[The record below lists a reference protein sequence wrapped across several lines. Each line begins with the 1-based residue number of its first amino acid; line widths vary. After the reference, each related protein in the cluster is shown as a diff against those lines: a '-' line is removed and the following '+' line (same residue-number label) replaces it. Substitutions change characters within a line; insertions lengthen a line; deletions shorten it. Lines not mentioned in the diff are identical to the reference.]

1 VVARTLR
8 LRRPTVDTAAL
19 GYFRFGD
26 VGDKV
31 VLTND
36 AGEWELLSRPD
47 FEAFLAGGLPADHPQ
62 RPALLAKAFL
72 RDGLDAEGLAA
83 RLARK
88 KRWLGQ
94 GPHLHVVVTTLR
106 CNQSCQYCHASR
118 TDMHRVDTDMSL
130 QTARQAVDFAFSSPS
145 PYLNFEFQ
153 GGEPTVNWDA
163 VEFVVEYARE
173 RNRTEGR
180 TLDFS
185 LVSNLTTM
193 TDARADWLVDQGVL
207 LCTSLDG
214 PRSVHDGNRPLTG
227 QKNAAF
233 DLVTG
238 WMRAINARYVARGL
252 DPELWHVDALMTTT
266 RRTLP
271 HWKEVVDTYV
281 DLGLR
286 NIHLRP
292 LNPFGFAPKTWG
304 VVGYTMAEFLAFYE
318 RALDHVIALNRAG
331 VQIIEGTAAVFLTKM
346 LTPVDPNFVDLRS
359 PHGAGIGQIAYHHDG
374 GIYPHDEG
382 RMMAGMGD
390 ESLRLGTLGQTT
402 WDEVLAHPTLRSL
415 ALASTL
421 DALPGCS
428 TCWNAPWCGVRPEHD
443 LMLTGGLF
451 APRYDTPKCQ
461 QHMGIAGL
469 LLRRLADDHD
479 GSLERIFRRWTVQR
493 PREPVPA
500 AAISR

>member
-1 VVARTLR
+1 MEARTLR
-8 LRRPTVDTAAL
+8 LHRPAL
-19 GYFRFGD
+19 DEAQLGFFRYGD
-26 VGDKV
+26 VGERV

-47 FEAFLAGGLPADHPQ
+47 FAAFLEGRLPTDHPQ
-62 RPALLAKAFL
+62 RAALQQKAFL
-72 RDGLDAEGLAA
+72 RDGLDAEALAL

-94 GPHLHVVVTTLR
+94 GPHLHVLVTTLR

-118 TDMHRVDTDMSL
+118 TDMHRVDTDMSMA
-130 QTARQAVDFAFSSPS
+130 TARQAVDFALSSPS
-145 PYLNFEFQ
+145 PYINFEFQ
-153 GGEPTVNWDA
+153 GGEPTVNWPV

-180 TLDFS
+180 QLDFS
-185 LVSNLTTM
+185 LVTNLTTM
-193 TDARADWLVDQGVL
+193 TAERADWLIDHGVL

-214 PRSVHDGNRPLTG
+214 PREVHDGNRPLTG

-238 WMRAINARYVARGL
+238 WMRDINARYVARGL

-271 HWKEVVDTYV
+271 LWKEVVDTYV
-281 DLGLR
+281 GLGLR
-286 NIHLRP
+286 NVHLRP

-304 VVGYTMAEFLAFYE
+304 VVGYTMAEFMAFYE
-318 RALDHVIALNRAG
+318 QALDYIIALNRAG
-331 VQIIEGTAAVFLTKM
+331 VQVIEGTAAVFLSKM
-346 LTPVDPNFVDLRS
+346 LTPDDPNFVDLRS
-359 PHGAGIGQIAYHHDG
+359 PHGAGIGQIAYHYDG
-374 GIYPHDEG
+374 AIYPHDEG

-390 ESLRLGTLGQTT
+390 QSLRVGTLGRDR
-402 WDEVLAHPTLRSL
+402 WEDVVRHPTLRAL

-443 LMLTGGLF
+443 LMLTGALF
-451 APRYDTPKCQ
+451 APRYATPKCQ
-461 QHMGIAGL
+461 QHMTIASL
-469 LLRRLADDHD
+469 LLDRLAKDTD
-479 GSLERIFRRWTVQR
+479 GSLERMFRRWTVQR
-493 PREPVPA
+493 PRETAPA
-500 AAISR
+500 AAISS